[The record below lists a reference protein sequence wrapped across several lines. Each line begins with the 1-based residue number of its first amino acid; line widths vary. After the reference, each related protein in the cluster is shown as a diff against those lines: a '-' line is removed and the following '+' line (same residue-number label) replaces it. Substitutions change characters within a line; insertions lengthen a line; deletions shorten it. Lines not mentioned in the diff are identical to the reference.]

1 MEAEQYLQGR
11 ERQSTQNVPEKK
23 TKITYE
29 EYLQLSELIVTI
41 LKEFESE
48 GFESCVQS
56 EIVNKVIQKIVV
68 QDSQG
73 TSMAKS
79 LETTKK
85 ITNCIDHLIKK
96 ENVVMVTQESKD
108 KNQRLLCLNINVEMG
123 NLNLK
128 AQ

>member
-108 KNQRLLCLNINVEMG
+108 KNQRLLCLNINVDMG

>member
-1 MEAEQYLQGR
+1 M
-11 ERQSTQNVPEKK
+11 PEKK

-29 EYLQLSELIVTI
+29 EYLLLSELIVTVI
-41 LKEFESE
+41 KEFESE

-96 ENVVMVTQESKD
+96 ENVIMITQESKD
-108 KNQRLLCLNINVEMG
+108 KN
-123 NLNLK
+123 
-128 AQ
+128 

>member
-48 GFESCVQS
+48 GFESCV
-56 EIVNKVIQKIVV
+56 
-68 QDSQG
+68 
-73 TSMAKS
+73 
-79 LETTKK
+79 
-85 ITNCIDHLIKK
+85 
-96 ENVVMVTQESKD
+96 
-108 KNQRLLCLNINVEMG
+108 
-123 NLNLK
+123 
-128 AQ
+128 